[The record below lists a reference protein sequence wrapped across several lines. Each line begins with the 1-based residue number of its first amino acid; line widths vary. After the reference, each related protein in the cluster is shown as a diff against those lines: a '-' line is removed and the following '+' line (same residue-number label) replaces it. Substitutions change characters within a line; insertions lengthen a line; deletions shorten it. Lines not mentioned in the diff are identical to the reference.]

1 MAVLLDGVDG
11 LLVNI
16 KGKKYTSLRQY
27 REVKEKS
34 MAVISRLMG
43 WIQNYRKLI
52 NKLMANKRL
61 LKLTENQM
69 IADQIKL
76 IGVCVKS

>member
-1 MAVLLDGVDG
+1 MLLDGVDG